1 MYIRVI
7 IKGTLIIHNEFPGEN
22 LFDNKGRIIIY
33 EKDVYMYIYLFS
45 YSIIN
50 CIFHT
55 RDIKHKKIKDFNFIL
70 FFSFHQLKINFSGKE
85 IEKFVNFLFFLN

>member
-50 CIFHT
+50 CICIFHI
-55 RDIKHKKIKDFNFIL
+55 RDIKHKRIKDFNFIL
-70 FFSFHQLKINFSGKE
+70 FFSFHQL
-85 IEKFVNFLFFLN
+85 IEDQFFWKRN